1 MNPYGCF
8 GWLMNLLFWALLYS
22 GREEMEPRW
31 SWGLALL
38 WVALWLGA
46 SRIPGGDLF
55 FMAVV
60 AFLDIALVLVVL
72 KGDVR
77 IT

>member
-1 MNPYGCF
+1 VNPYGCF
-8 GWLMNLLFWALLYS
+8 GWIINLVFWALLYS
-22 GREEMEPRW
+22 GRDELDPRW
-31 SWGLALL
+31 RWSLALV

-55 FMAVV
+55 FMSLV
-60 AFLDIALVLVVL
+60 ALLDIILVMVVL

>member
-1 MNPYGCF
+1 MNGCY
-8 GWLMNLLFWALLYS
+8 GWLVNLVFWALLYQ
-22 GREEMEPRW
+22 GRDELDPRW
-31 SWGLALL
+31 RWGLAFV

-46 SRIPGGDLF
+46 SRIPGGALF
-55 FMAVV
+55 FMSLV
-60 AFLDIALVLVVL
+60 ALLDIILVLVVL